1 MSVLRVVL
9 FAFGYPASL
18 IVIVRFVPVVRE
30 RRLRWLVVHHVAV
43 AAIVLGWL
51 TNGDAPAIVVNSSWL
66 VVSSV
71 WYALGGRHSS
81 REPRAGSRSP

>member
-1 MSVLRVVL
+1 MSVLRIVL
-9 FAFGYPASL
+9 FVFGYPASI

-43 AAIVLGWL
+43 VAIVLGWA
-51 TNGDAPAIVVNSSWL
+51 TAGDRSAVVVNSSWL

-71 WYALGGRHSS
+71 WYALGGR
-81 REPRAGSRSP
+81 RRAKVV